1 MMTRLHPPPWSP
13 RQEYCRRQCSRQI
26 GERDHAVLAFISR
39 DGRDMNRIIFKFH
52 CAACL
57 CSARLRRDTL
67 RSFGARKN
75 GHQDTTA
82 FLLIITLAF
91 IARGFNTCLAG
102 IVLLALFRNLSSYVR
117 ELSRKSATQ
126 EGQLNKLLIQNLQG
140 FKYLTATAQTEGL
153 KHGID
158 YRPRHRPQ

>member
-1 MMTRLHPPPWSP
+1 MS
-13 RQEYCRRQCSRQI
+13 YGYYASRNTGHFANLINAQ
-26 GERDHAVLAFISR
+26 ISR
-39 DGRDMNRIIFKFH
+39 ALQSFYNLTELGM
-52 CAACL
+52 
-57 CSARLRRDTL
+57 SAVNALVYLAIAFALAWR
-67 RSFGARKN
+67 FGAM
-75 GHQDTTA
+75 A
-82 FLLIITLAF
+82 L
-91 IARGFNTCLAG
+91 LAG

-126 EGQLNKLLIQNLQG
+126 EGQLNKLLIQTLQG